1 MRVPRPNTRA
11 HLLIAGLSIFLIGG
25 LLGCTRG
32 VGGGNPTLAAASS
45 NGTSLVFDGTEAEV
59 GAAITN
65 AFDVLDYH
73 DMLFVPIDPT
83 VPFTMPPGK
92 VVTNG
97 FELLHG
103 LQVASTVPL
112 DNGKSLPYDAD
123 FYITVRAGP
132 SNRTTVTVRTIHATV
147 RDGEEPGIHGGWA
160 IHPRAVTP
168 VQREEDNVITA
179 ISDRLKKGK

>member
-1 MRVPRPNTRA
+1 MRFLWPNTRA
-11 HLLIAGLSIFLIGG
+11 LSLIAGSSTLLLAG

-32 VGGGNPTLAAASS
+32 AVGGNPTLAAAGS
-45 NGTSLVFDGTEAEV
+45 NGTSRVFEGTEAEI

-65 AFDVLDYH
+65 AFEGPGYH

-83 VPFTMPPGK
+83 VPFTVPPGK

-123 FYITVRAGP
+123 FYITVGP
-132 SNRTTVTVRTIHATV
+132 GSSNRTTVTVRTIHATV

-160 IHPRAVTP
+160 IHQRAVTP
-168 VQREEDNVITA
+168 VQREEDNVLTA
-179 ISDRLKKGK
+179 ISDQLKKRK